1 MVQALCMCVCVC
13 LPVHACVLVWTS
25 CECYGN
31 CGTAYLHWQEEK
43 ENAQGSAKEEER
55 EEEEGEEEGQ
65 EREGEE
71 LDSESKAALMKEL
84 VELKERKD
92 RLCRLVAELEE
103 YG

>member
-1 MVQALCMCVCVC
+1 MCV
-13 LPVHACVLVWTS
+13 HH
-25 CECYGN
+25 ERR
-31 CGTAYLHWQEEK
+31 CGIDYLHWQEEK